1 MDSYA
6 RRSFL
11 KEISALAAI
20 GFPGIAAAKAKSYD
34 PAARYELR
42 VTEVPFRKNAQGR
55 QLMARIYEPQ
65 GAGPFPVVLDL
76 HGGAWNARTA
86 RRRSRWTARSPSS
99 GVLVVAIDLTLA
111 SEAPYPA
118 RYRTRTTACAG

>member
-34 PAARYELR
+34 PAARFELR
-42 VTEVPFRKNAQGR
+42 VTEVPFRKNA
-55 QLMARIYEPQ
+55 P
-65 GAGPFPVVLDL
+65 
-76 HGGAWNARTA
+76 GG
-86 RRRSRWTARSPSS
+86 S
-99 GVLVVAIDLTLA
+99 
-111 SEAPYPA
+111 
-118 RYRTRTTACAG
+118 